1 MLELEDACR
10 AALAISTSWAKVP
23 LSIDLPHRLHWRS
36 SFSPLTYYLM
46 IFLFFFFFFCLLII
60 PMRIRFLCE
69 TIQDYVLTPA
79 LLPRLLLASRTA
91 IFPVKVPA
99 PQGAEPG
106 RAVQTSLPMH
116 TPTSS
121 AAEGGNTNIT
131 NKGNANTS
139 SAENTG
145 PSAPEIADIRRHCAV
160 NILALI
166 PRPVARRLFGAAH
179 NSSNNNNRHIIS
191 IDNNEQLNGH
201 GYNNGYSGHYNTT
214 NDSQKR
220 PESGPTAGGSGA
232 DREYGAEEDED
243 AVLVAAIENELLDLL
258 QDEYCNKHLV
268 YSIIETVLVRLVPE
282 LGERSV
288 GELLEDRG
296 VSFSDV

>member
-1 MLELEDACR
+1 M
-10 AALAISTSWAKVP
+10 
-23 LSIDLPHRLHWRS
+23 
-36 SFSPLTYYLM
+36 
-46 IFLFFFFFFCLLII
+46 
-60 PMRIRFLCE
+60 
-69 TIQDYVLTPA
+69 LTPA

-91 IFPVKVPA
+91 LFPVNVPA

-106 RAVQTSLPMH
+106 RAVQTPLSMH

-121 AAEGGNTNIT
+121 AAEGGKANIT

-145 PSAPEIADIRRHCAV
+145 PSAPEIAAIRRHCAV
-160 NILALI
+160 SILALI

-179 NSSNNNNRHIIS
+179 NSSNNSNRHTIS
-191 IDNNEQLNGH
+191 IDNNDQLNGH
-201 GYNNGYSGHYNTT
+201 GYNNGYSGHNNTT

-220 PESGPTAGGSGA
+220 QESGPTAGGSA
-232 DREYGAEEDED
+232 DDREHGAEEDEE
-243 AVLVAAIENELLDLL
+243 AVLIVAIENELLGLL
-258 QDEYCNKHLV
+258 ADEYCNKHLV

-282 LGERSV
+282 LAERSV

-296 VSFSDV
+296 VSFS

>member
-1 MLELEDACR
+1 
-10 AALAISTSWAKVP
+10 
-23 LSIDLPHRLHWRS
+23 
-36 SFSPLTYYLM
+36 
-46 IFLFFFFFFCLLII
+46 
-60 PMRIRFLCE
+60 MRIRFLYE

-91 IFPVKVPA
+91 LFPVNVPA

-106 RAVQTSLPMH
+106 RAVQTPLSMH

-121 AAEGGNTNIT
+121 AAEGGKANIT

-145 PSAPEIADIRRHCAV
+145 PSPEIAAIRRHCAV
-160 NILALI
+160 SILALI
-166 PRPVARRLFGAAH
+166 PRPVARRLFGAAD
-179 NSSNNNNRHIIS
+179 NSSNNNNRHTIS
-191 IDNNEQLNGH
+191 IDNNDQINGH
-201 GYNNGYSGHYNTT
+201 GYNNGYSGHNNTT

-220 PESGPTAGGSGA
+220 QESGPTAGGSGA
-232 DREYGAEEDED
+232 DREHGAEEDED
-243 AVLVAAIENELLDLL
+243 TVLVAAIENELLDLL
-258 QDEYCNKHLV
+258 EDEYCNKHIV

-296 VSFSDV
+296 VYFSNV